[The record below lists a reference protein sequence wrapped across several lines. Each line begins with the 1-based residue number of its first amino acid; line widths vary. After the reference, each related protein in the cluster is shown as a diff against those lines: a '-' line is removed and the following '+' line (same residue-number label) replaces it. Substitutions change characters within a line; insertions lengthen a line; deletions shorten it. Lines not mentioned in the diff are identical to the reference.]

1 MYLLLK
7 KGNFPA
13 NRKPCWVFS
22 RTVNFFFGPQ
32 GWGLPGSNFMTP
44 ENQRMKSMAVS
55 EAGSFKDAWGVLVD
69 VI

>member
-1 MYLLLK
+1 MLGFLK
-7 KGNFPA
+7 DCKL
-13 NRKPCWVFS
+13 
-22 RTVNFFFGPQ
+22 FFGPQ